1 MPTLADLQTQGAN
14 SILPAQQ
21 PIPGTMAQVF
31 AGVFTSVW
39 CRYDWTNAQVVA
51 LGAVLAGDI
60 KVCTLP
66 PRMLVKNALII
77 INTAE
82 TSANALTVAVGRVG
96 AAYIDYIA
104 ASNAKATA
112 GTVYGKAAAER
123 GTANVGGEIPSLTAY
138 TDVFAHFIKTTTN
151 LNTCT
156 ASTGSVFLEVVNIP

>member
-1 MPTLADLQTQGAN
+1 MPTLADLQAMAAT
-14 SILPAQQ
+14 SVLPAQQ

-31 AGVFTSVW
+31 AGAVPSVW

-51 LGAVLAGDI
+51 LGAVAAGDI

-66 PRMLVKNALII
+66 PRMLVKNALVV

-96 AAYIDYIA
+96 ASYIDYIA
-104 ASNAKATA
+104 ASDAKAAA
-112 GTVYGKAAAER
+112 GTIYGKVAAER
-123 GTANVGGEIPSLTAY
+123 GTANVGGEVPSLASN

-156 ASTGSVFLEVVNIP
+156 LSTGSVFLELVNLP